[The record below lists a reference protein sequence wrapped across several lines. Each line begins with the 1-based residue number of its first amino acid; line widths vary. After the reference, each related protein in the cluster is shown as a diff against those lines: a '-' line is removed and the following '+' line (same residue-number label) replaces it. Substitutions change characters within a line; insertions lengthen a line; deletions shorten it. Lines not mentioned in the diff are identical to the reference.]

1 MTVVVRL
8 PSISTD
14 HCLFC
19 AHAMETLDVL
29 ITHSHGS
36 ARVLGH
42 EASQWKRPKFD
53 PSPHQNPLNQSSPKF
68 ARVITS
74 WTATAFQN
82 FLPIGSGLS
91 VRSPNT

>member
-1 MTVVVRL
+1 
-8 PSISTD
+8 
-14 HCLFC
+14 
-19 AHAMETLDVL
+19 METLDVL

-91 VRSPNT
+91 VRSPNTWFWRAFRVFSFSFCFLEEVQ